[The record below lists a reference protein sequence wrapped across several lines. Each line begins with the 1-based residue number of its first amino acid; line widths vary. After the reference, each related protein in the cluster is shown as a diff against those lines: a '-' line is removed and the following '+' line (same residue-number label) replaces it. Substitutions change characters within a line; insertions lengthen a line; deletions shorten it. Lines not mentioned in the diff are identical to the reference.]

1 MEHLSKTGIQS
12 YDLNYK
18 LELDVSSTEEI
29 VRLLVTFNQTHRTE
43 DTNILMT
50 RIIYLL
56 TSCKKY
62 SQTQLPS
69 TANVLLQIRFCAL
82 SYKIKK

>member
-1 MEHLSKTGIQS
+1 MASMEHLSKTGIQS

-62 SQTQLPS
+62 SQTQLE
-69 TANVLLQIRFCAL
+69 N
-82 SYKIKK
+82 